1 MNALTKSPPAPTGI
15 ERPVGAG
22 AADHAPARAIPLNG
36 QPHPL
41 FTPALGRI
49 LAARADQIARGHTA
63 ERDDATGAH
72 ALTGIAR
79 AKLLKT
85 LQRNFHDAEQEL
97 QAVGDATIGQLDRL
111 DPALLAIADRRLA
124 TAAALCLATMDLLD
138 RVREGATGNGQA

>member
-15 ERPVGAG
+15 ERPVDAG
-22 AADHAPARAIPLNG
+22 AAGFPPLKVEPG

-97 QAVGDATIGQLDRL
+97 QAVGDATIGHLDRL

-138 RVREGATGNGQA
+138 RVRAA